1 MAARRLALA
10 VRGLGVVSGRPR
22 GARGAASMVFINHRA
37 SAAKRRVA
45 LCARARRRRCP
56 EAPQNVWGSRCA
68 AANGAEPGQTF
79 WARSRGWSVAPTHPP
94 PRLGPWQPRASVW
107 PPVCPPASRRDVERR
122 VSSCRRRPWWRRRPK
137 TGGMLRRG
145 DSTGSAR
152 TRQSPTASAPGLFP
166 GQTRPATC
174 PLSSGRLLN
183 ELAVREA
190 GRAGLLGHD
199 GRRGSARPRRLLG
212 ALPAPHPWLNRCCG
226 GRQAGPHLS
235 MR

>member
-1 MAARRLALA
+1 M
-10 VRGLGVVSGRPR
+10 VSGRPR

-37 SAAKRRVA
+37 SAAKRRAA
-45 LCARARRRRCP
+45 LCARARRRRCNWSASECVGEP
-56 EAPQNVWGSRCA
+56 MRGCD
-68 AANGAEPGQTF
+68 GAEPGQAF

-94 PRLGPWQPRASVW
+94 PRPGPWQPHASVW
-107 PPVCPPASRRDVERR
+107 PPVCPPASWRAVERR

-137 TGGMLRRG
+137 TGWMLRRG

-152 TRQSPTASAPGLFP
+152 TRQSLAASAPGLLP

-174 PLSSGRLLN
+174 PLSSGRLLQR
-183 ELAVREA
+183 AVREA

-212 ALPAPHPWLNRCCG
+212 ALPAPRPWLNRCCG

>member
-1 MAARRLALA
+1 M
-10 VRGLGVVSGRPR
+10 VSGRPR

-37 SAAKRRVA
+37 SATKRRAA

-94 PRLGPWQPRASVW
+94 PRLGPWQPHASVW

-122 VSSCRRRPWWRRRPK
+122 VSCCRRRPWLRRRPK
-137 TGGMLRRG
+137 TGWMLRRG

-152 TRQSPTASAPGLFP
+152 IRQSPTASAPGLLP

-174 PLSSGRLLN
+174 PLSSGRLLQR
-183 ELAVREA
+183 AVREA